1 MTIPNTELLIH
12 RNSIANC
19 LCFEARIPENHVS
32 GRDCFVQSP
41 KPIPIPKSFQSPN
54 RFINTFQ
61 HHCESHMG
69 CTRDSESV
77 LSLSPRCLSVV
88 SPLSRCCLS
97 EVSPGL
103 SAVPFQSDK
112 VNALFSLLSLPSSLF
127 DPSLEPLPE
136 SLRRGFGYVI
146 VSF

>member
-1 MTIPNTELLIH
+1 MCINWLMIHIRDSDFIFFEPGIDYPWTQGLTIPNTELLIH

-19 LCFEARIPENHVS
+19 LCFEARIPEHHVS
-32 GRDCFVQSP
+32 GRDCFVQNP

-69 CTRDSESV
+69 CARDSESV

-88 SPLSRCCLS
+88 SPLSLCCLS

-103 SAVPFQSDK
+103 SAV
-112 VNALFSLLSLPSSLF
+112 
-127 DPSLEPLPE
+127 
-136 SLRRGFGYVI
+136 
-146 VSF
+146 SF